1 MDRSENPYPYFDLKI
16 TSNCCCFSDELLLF
30 DNSSR
35 WVISDISRV
44 FLGQTGAYIESRL
57 APSGNIFK
65 SCASRCSKKHSLALI
80 VLRFPCKTFSKLL
93 KFTLRNALLGG

>member
-65 SCASRCSKKHSLALI
+65 SCASRCSK
-80 VLRFPCKTFSKLL
+80 
-93 KFTLRNALLGG
+93 NALPGPDCSKISLQNIFQIT